1 MTATLNKQGEIVL
14 QSKAVKKLGFKNGD
28 LFVLSHDPL
37 GRVILQKRAAKR
49 RAKEYLTPPPLPAST
64 RARLY
69 ARPDPLQ
76 DKLEAEAILI
86 SRRALA
92 GRKLEDL

>member
-14 QSKAVKKLGFKNGD
+14 PTKAVKKLGYKNGD
-28 LFVLSHDPL
+28 WFVLAVDSL
-37 GRVILQKRAAKR
+37 GRPVLQKRAPKR
-49 RAKEYLTPPPLPAST
+49 RAKDYLNPLPLPAAT

-76 DKLEAEAILI
+76 DKLEAAAILT